1 MKKQILLLFAICL
14 MTGCNNWLNLKPED
28 ERVNEQYWTSKE
40 DVQTT
45 LLSCYNRFRNCL
57 PYFMVWGELRA
68 DNLNV
73 NSLDATADME
83 LIHGQNITSE
93 NDWVEWTPFYRVIN
107 SANAVIKYASLVLER
122 DPLYTETE
130 MKYHLAEAK
139 GLRALAYYYLVR
151 AFREVPLVTEPFD
164 SDEQGFTMA
173 KSSEQA
179 IWDQIVAD
187 LRDAL
192 AAPTSYAYTSSEYWQ
207 NTCRL
212 TNWGAA
218 TILAEVYL
226 WTGEYA
232 LSKELCELIIS
243 GGRYELQTDWYDI
256 FYPGMTD
263 ESIFELYYD
272 QANAQTN
279 SLFAWFNH
287 GNTNRYF
294 NINSNV
300 PTVLFADDE
309 DIRGE
314 GSSFVAA
321 KSCVWKYVGNGV
333 ANTDANNTRPNTN
346 RSANWIFY
354 RYADVWLIHA
364 EACAMLA
371 VPDYTAAVSSLNEV
385 RSRAG
390 VAALPTE
397 DSYTQESFL
406 TLLLEERSK
415 EFIAEG
421 KRWFDLLRLA
431 RIDNFS
437 KFKTL
442 VVNILLKNIS
452 LNERPIYQTK
462 LSKEGSFYFPIH
474 KDEIDMSGG
483 LLKQNE
489 AYQ

>member
-1 MKKQILLLFAICL
+1 M
-14 MTGCNNWLNLKPED
+14 
-28 ERVNEQYWTSKE
+28 
-40 DVQTT
+40 
-45 LLSCYNRFRNCL
+45 
-57 PYFMVWGELRA
+57 
-68 DNLNV
+68 
-73 NSLDATADME
+73 
-83 LIHGQNITSE
+83 
-93 NDWVEWTPFYRVIN
+93 
-107 SANAVIKYASLVLER
+107 
-122 DPLYTETE
+122 
-130 MKYHLAEAK
+130 
-139 GLRALAYYYLVR
+139 
-151 AFREVPLVTEPFD
+151 
-164 SDEQGFTMA
+164 
-173 KSSEQA
+173 
-179 IWDQIVAD
+179 
-187 LRDAL
+187 
-192 AAPTSYAYTSSEYWQ
+192 
-207 NTCRL
+207 
-212 TNWGAA
+212 
-218 TILAEVYL
+218 YL

-263 ESIFELYYD
+263 ESIFEMYYD

-364 EACAMLA
+364 EACAMLP

-385 RSRAG
+385 RTRAG
-390 VAALPTE
+390 VAALSTE